1 MTGARH
7 AGVHPVR
14 DPAAATLT
22 VRVSGELDDTCGA
35 ELTAVVVAHLSG
47 PAPSRAVRLDFRE
60 LVGVDA
66 LGLAA
71 LLMIRRHTSAARAVL
86 HLDNRPAALE
96 RLLRQTNVLD
106 HLTAA
111 DPAETLPVPS
121 GSGEVS
127 GPGGG

>member
-1 MTGARH
+1 MSGVRH
-7 AGVHPVR
+7 AGVHPEH
-14 DPAAATLT
+14 DPGTATLT
-22 VRVSGELDDTCGA
+22 VRVSGELDDACGA
-35 ELTAVVVAHLSG
+35 ELTAVVVTHLSG
-47 PAPSRAVRLDFRE
+47 PASSRTVRLDFRE

-86 HLDNRPAALE
+86 HLDNRPAVLE

-111 DPAETLPVPS
+111 DPAKAPPVTADSAEDP
-121 GSGEVS
+121 GSG
-127 GPGGG
+127 GG

>member
-7 AGVHPVR
+7 AGVHPVQ
-14 DPAAATLT
+14 DLEAATLT

-35 ELTAVVVAHLSG
+35 ALTAVVVAHLSG
-47 PAPSRAVRLDFRE
+47 PAPSPDVRLDFRG

-86 HLDNRPAALE
+86 HLDNRPPVLE
-96 RLLRQTNVLD
+96 RLLRQTDVLD

-111 DPAETLPVPS
+111 DPAEALPVPS
-121 GSGEVS
+121 GSGEVP
-127 GPGGG
+127 GPGG